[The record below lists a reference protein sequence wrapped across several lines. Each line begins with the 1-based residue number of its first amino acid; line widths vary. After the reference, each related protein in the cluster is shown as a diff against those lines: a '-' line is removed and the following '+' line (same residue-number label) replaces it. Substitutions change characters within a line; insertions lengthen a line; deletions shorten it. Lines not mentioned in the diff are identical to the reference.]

1 MHNQQE
7 FKPKPK
13 NWKILLG
20 VPILLGSLLFPS
32 LASFAVD
39 ETPSP
44 SASPSVS
51 PSASPSASPPASV
64 SPTPAATDVPRTSL
78 YDIDSPTSL
87 QVVVNKKR
95 ALNPVDYFPRG
106 KVLIGYSWVAKPAAD
121 AYGQLKAAVSAQKL
135 GTLCV
140 NSGYRSFESQ
150 TAIHSSRVRALG
162 KTAGEKLA
170 ARPGHSEHQ
179 TGLAIDVSTT
189 QLGCRIGSFGA
200 SRASKWI
207 AENAW
212 QYGFIVRYPDGKTKI
227 TGYVWEPWHLRF
239 VGVELSTEMKS
250 KKITTL
256 EEFFALPAA
265 PKY

>member
-1 MHNQQE
+1 MSNRQE
-7 FKPKPK
+7 FKPNPR

-20 VPILLGSLLFPS
+20 VSILLATLLLPIS
-32 LASFAVD
+32 AGFAVD
-39 ETPSP
+39 
-44 SASPSVS
+44 
-51 PSASPSASPPASV
+51 PPLNTDAPVTGTVPRGTSEV
-64 SPTPAATDVPRTSL
+64 ERNTSDVPRTSL
-78 YDIDSPTSL
+78 YDIDGARSL
-87 QVVVNKKR
+87 QVVVNKQR

-121 AYGQLKAAVSAQKL
+121 AYSQLKAAVSAKKL
-135 GTLCV
+135 GTLCI
-140 NSGYRSFESQ
+140 NSGYRSFASQ
-150 TAIHSSRVRALG
+150 TAIHSSRVRVLG
-162 KTAGEKLA
+162 KSAGEKLA

-200 SRASKWI
+200 SRASKWV

-239 VGVELSTEMKS
+239 VGVELATEMKS
-250 KKITTL
+250 KKISTL

>member
-1 MHNQQE
+1 M
-7 FKPKPK
+7 
-13 NWKILLG
+13 L
-20 VPILLGSLLFPS
+20 VVSLLFPG
-32 LASFAVD
+32 AAGFAVD
-39 ETPSP
+39 ATPSP
-44 SASPSVS
+44 SASA
-51 PSASPSASPPASV
+51 SASPTPSS
-64 SPTPAATDVPRTSL
+64 SPTPTPDVSILPIPATTDVPRTSL
-78 YDIDSPTSL
+78 YDIDSAKSL
-87 QVVVNKKR
+87 QVVVNKMR

-106 KVLIGYSWVAKPAAD
+106 KVLIGYSWVAKPAAE
-121 AYGQLKAAVSAQKL
+121 AYGQLKSAVTAKKL

-140 NSGYRSFESQ
+140 NSGYRSFASQ
-150 TAIHSSRVRALG
+150 TAIHRSKVRLLG

-207 AENAW
+207 SENAW
-212 QYGFIVRYPDGKTKI
+212 QYGFIVRYPNGKTAI

-239 VGVELSTEMKS
+239 VGVELATEMKS
-250 KKITTL
+250 KKISTL

>member
-1 MHNQQE
+1 MFNQQE
-7 FKPKPK
+7 FQPNRR

-20 VPILLGSLLFPS
+20 VSILSASLLFPS
-32 LASFAVD
+32 SAVFAVD
-39 ETPSP
+39 
-44 SASPSVS
+44 
-51 PSASPSASPPASV
+51 PPLNPDAPISGGV
-64 SPTPAATDVPRTSL
+64 PRGTSEVERNTTDVPRTPL
-78 YDIDSPTSL
+78 YDIDSAKSPH
-87 QVVVNKKR
+87 VVVNKKR

-121 AYGQLKAAVSAQKL
+121 AYGQLKAAVSAKKL

-140 NSGYRSFESQ
+140 NSGYRSFASQ
-150 TAIHSSRVRALG
+150 TAIHSSKVRLLG

-200 SRASKWI
+200 SRASKWV

-212 QYGFIVRYPDGKTKI
+212 QYGFIVRYPNGKTAI
-227 TGYVWEPWHLRF
+227 TGYIWEPWHLRF
-239 VGVELSTEMKS
+239 VGVELATEMKS
-250 KKITTL
+250 KKISTL